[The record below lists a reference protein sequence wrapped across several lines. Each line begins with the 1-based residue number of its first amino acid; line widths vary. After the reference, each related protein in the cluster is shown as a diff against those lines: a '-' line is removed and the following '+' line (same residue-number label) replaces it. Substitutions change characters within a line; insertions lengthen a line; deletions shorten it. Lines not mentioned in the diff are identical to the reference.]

1 MIGMLANCLTVL
13 GLSQGDV
20 PPPVPKPPVPKPKLV
35 VVCVIDQLRGD
46 YPLRWKAQM
55 GPGGFRR
62 IMEQGTH
69 FTNCHYPF
77 AYTVTGPGHATIA
90 TGAIPAVHGIIG
102 NNWYDNNL
110 AEMVYCATSSR
121 HKNFP
126 EKPGAK
132 KTGGSAERLLVPT
145 IGEALKDAT
154 NGKSKVIALSSKD
167 RGAILLAGAKSDGC
181 YWWDT
186 ETGLLGSS
194 TYFGNALPGW
204 VTQWNQKG
212 VAKQWLGTS
221 WERFRPEI
229 DYTGLSGPDE
239 ILGEGEGAN
248 KKQGRV
254 FPHPFPKELGKE
266 YYNAVYASPFA
277 NEVLLSASFQAI
289 ESEQLGQ
296 HDSTDLLMLSFS
308 SNDLVGHSWGPDS
321 QEVLD
326 ITLRTDDLLQRLFTR
341 LDEKIGKGQWTVYLS
356 ADHGVCPLPE
366 VSKAKGLDAGRMDP
380 TLLKLGM
387 ENHLHDAFGEPDPK
401 VSFFAGEL
409 DENLYLNRPYL
420 KSRGLDVE
428 RVAQSLAKWLTL
440 QTGIQKV
447 YTRGDL
453 LKSVKEADSLRDMC
467 RNSFHP
473 DRSGDLMVILKP
485 FWLVSNGT
493 GTTHG
498 MPHPYDTHVPLMILG
513 AGIPTLSSEERV
525 TPLHVAVIMAAQL
538 GIPTPKGSTL
548 ELPQSLANLLGKNG
562 ATK

>member
-69 FTNCHYPF
+69 FTNCHYPI

-90 TGAIPAVHGIIG
+90 TGALPAVHGIIG

-308 SNDLVGHSWGPDS
+308 SNDLVGHSWGP
-321 QEVLD
+321 
-326 ITLRTDDLLQRLFTR
+326 
-341 LDEKIGKGQWTVYLS
+341 GLS
-356 ADHGVCPLPE
+356 
-366 VSKAKGLDAGRMDP
+366 R
-380 TLLKLGM
+380 
-387 ENHLHDAFGEPDPK
+387 
-401 VSFFAGEL
+401 
-409 DENLYLNRPYL
+409 
-420 KSRGLDVE
+420 
-428 RVAQSLAKWLTL
+428 
-440 QTGIQKV
+440 
-447 YTRGDL
+447 
-453 LKSVKEADSLRDMC
+453 SVGYY
-467 RNSFHP
+467 P
-473 DRSGDLMVILKP
+473 
-485 FWLVSNGT
+485 
-493 GTTHG
+493 
-498 MPHPYDTHVPLMILG
+498 
-513 AGIPTLSSEERV
+513 
-525 TPLHVAVIMAAQL
+525 
-538 GIPTPKGSTL
+538 
-548 ELPQSLANLLGKNG
+548 
-562 ATK
+562 